1 MAKDKDK
8 EREQAIQKGEV
19 AIKKLGLMHGVPIS
33 VKDTIYQKGK
43 LSTFG
48 LAYLCDESAL

>member
-1 MAKDKDK
+1 MALDL
-8 EREQAIQKGEV
+8 GEEAV
-19 AIKKLGLMHGVPIS
+19 SKLGLMHGVPIS

-48 LAYLCDESAL
+48 FNFHCEDIC

>member
-1 MAKDKDK
+1 MAKEKDK
-8 EREQAIQKGEV
+8 ERKEAKQKGEEAV
-19 AIKKLGLMHGVPIS
+19 KKLGLMHGVPIS

-48 LAYLCDESAL
+48 LAYLCDEFAL